1 MKRDLDLM
9 RDMMLRI
16 ESLCPSPGKITSD
29 SFTDLCSDKDKIGFH
44 LFLLYDVGFIVAE
57 PVNHSKMRCSD
68 YIVEYLTFIGC
79 DYLDSI
85 RDQSVWNSIK
95 EKLRRIGGNA
105 TLDILTDLASS
116 LLREQ
121 LGM

>member
-1 MKRDLDLM
+1 MKRDLDLI

-16 ESLCPSPGKITSD
+16 EACHPKDGKITSET
-29 SFTDLCSDKDKIGFH
+29 FKDLCDDEEKVAFH

-105 TLDILTDLASS
+105 PLDILTDLASS

>member
-1 MKRDLDLM
+1 MKRDLDLI

-16 ESLCPSPGKITSD
+16 EACHPKDGKITSET
-29 SFTDLCSDKDKIGFH
+29 FKDLCDDEEKVAFH
-44 LFLLYDVGFIVAE
+44 LFILYDVGFIVAE

>member
-1 MKRDLDLM
+1 MKRDLDLI

-16 ESLCPSPGKITSD
+16 
-29 SFTDLCSDKDKIGFH
+29 
-44 LFLLYDVGFIVAE
+44 
-57 PVNHSKMRCSD
+57 
-68 YIVEYLTFIGC
+68 
-79 DYLDSI
+79 
-85 RDQSVWNSIK
+85 VWNSIK

>member
-1 MKRDLDLM
+1 MKRDLDLI

-16 ESLCPSPGKITSD
+16 EACHPKDGKITSET
-29 SFTDLCSDKDKIGFH
+29 FKDLCDDEEKVAFH

-57 PVNHSKMRCSD
+57 PVNHSKKRCSD

-121 LGM
+121 LKL

>member
-1 MKRDLDLM
+1 MKRDLDLI

-16 ESLCPSPGKITSD
+16 EACHPKDGKITSET
-29 SFTDLCSDKDKIGFH
+29 FKDLCDDEEKVAFH

-57 PVNHSKMRCSD
+57 PVSHSKMRCSD

>member
-1 MKRDLDLM
+1 MKRDLDLI

-16 ESLCPSPGKITSD
+16 EACHPKDGKITSET
-29 SFTDLCSDKDKIGFH
+29 FKDLCDDEEKVAFH

-68 YIVEYLTFIGC
+68 YIVEYPTFIGC